1 MEDQNIKSLFAQ
13 AERRKQEVEQAYD
26 RNSTAFHDN
35 LAAAIENYEECR
47 VLADRQS
54 LFSPNEILEDIS
66 TGDLP

>member
-13 AERRKQEVEQAYD
+13 AERRQQQVEQAHD
-26 RNSTAFHDN
+26 RNSDAYRDD

-47 VLADRQS
+47 VLADRLS
-54 LFSPNEILEDIS
+54 LFSANETLEDIA